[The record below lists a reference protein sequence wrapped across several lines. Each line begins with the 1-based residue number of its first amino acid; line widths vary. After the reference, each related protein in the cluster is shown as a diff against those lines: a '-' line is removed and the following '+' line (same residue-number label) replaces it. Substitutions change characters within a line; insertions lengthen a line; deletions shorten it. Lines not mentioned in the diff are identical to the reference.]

1 MILDVPY
8 IDQSVKYPTGCESV
22 STVMLLQYLGYKISV
37 DEFIENYLEQD
48 TFEQRRGE
56 QYGPDPRKMFC
67 GSPYDEESFGCYSP
81 VIVKALN
88 RFFEESEKWQDVSVE
103 ALDYH
108 KISREKEKSADERN
122 HLKYRVVDETGKT
135 AQQLVE
141 QYVKKGMPVIFWA
154 CIDMREPII
163 GPEWKLKETGETFTW
178 ISNEHCLLLV
188 GEDET
193 GFYFNDPHGNHGVIC
208 YEKKLV
214 ENRHKAQMLQAV
226 AVIREKM
233 EDPDRI

>member
-88 RFFEESEKWQDVSVE
+88 RFFEESEKWQDLR
-103 ALDYH
+103 ACL
-108 KISREKEKSADERN
+108 KN

-208 YEKKLV
+208 YEKELV

-226 AVIREKM
+226 AVIREEM
-233 EDPDRI
+233 DDPGRS

>member
-22 STVMLLQYLGYKISV
+22 STVMLLQYLGHKISV

-88 RFFEESEKWQDVSVE
+88 RFFEESEKWQDLR
-103 ALDYH
+103 ACL
-108 KISREKEKSADERN
+108 KN

-208 YEKKLV
+208 YEKELV

-226 AVIREKM
+226 AVIREEM
-233 EDPDRI
+233 DDPGRS